1 MLPTFTAKQIRC
13 LSRGSQRGDVSDG
26 CILIMLLL
34 GNRSTIT
41 EALTLRVSDVDMEN
55 LLITRDGK
63 GRKRRIVLFSFER
76 RKVPFRYVSDYKR
89 KADLLLLA
97 RRNETLPG
105 RRVMVRDMK
114 RLCKRLGFDPPV
126 ADPAHFQT
134 FFCRELPSLRRECVP
149 FAEGARS
156 QFAGD
161 DAEEREPAHRGSAGG
176 PRAHYVAS
184 EGRVIGLRASGA
196 AFKNRQ

>member
-1 MLPTFTAKQIRC
+1 ML
-13 LSRGSQRGDVSDG
+13 V
-26 CILIMLLL
+26 
-34 GNRSTIT
+34 
-41 EALTLRVSDVDMEN
+41 
-55 LLITRDGK
+55 TRDGK

-76 RKVPFRYVSDYKR
+76 RKVLFRYVSDYKR

-97 RRNETLPG
+97 RRNETLSG

-149 FAEGARS
+149 LQKVLGHSSLEMTRKNANLLTEDLQAVH
-156 QFAGD
+156 
-161 DAEEREPAHRGSAGG
+161 ER
-176 PRAHYVAS
+176 
-184 EGRVIGLRASGA
+184 ITLRQKA
-196 AFKNRQ
+196 A